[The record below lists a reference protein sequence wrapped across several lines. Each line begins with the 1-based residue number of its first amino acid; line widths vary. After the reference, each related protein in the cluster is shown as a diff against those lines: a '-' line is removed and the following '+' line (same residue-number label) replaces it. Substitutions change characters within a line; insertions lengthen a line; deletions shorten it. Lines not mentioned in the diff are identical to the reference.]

1 MNLHF
6 AHQLRWIIVY
16 LDNCCYSRLTDADA
30 LPDTIAEAAKI
41 RAIINNRFI
50 DGYVLIGGFAV
61 SIEMGKNPNDIK
73 RMTSKRLYDEIIID
87 EVNENEQII
96 ARARKLEASG
106 LRKMD
111 AAHLAAA
118 EAANADYLLTVDKDF
133 IKMCA
138 KPNITTVKVINPLDF

>member
-6 AHQLRWIIVY
+6 AHLLQWTIVY

-41 RAIINNRFI
+41 RAIIDNRFI
-50 DGYVLIGGFAV
+50 GGYVIIGGFAV
-61 SIEMGKNPNDIK
+61 SIEMGNNRDDVK
-73 RMTSKRLYDEIIID
+73 RMASQRLYDKIIID
-87 EVNENEQII
+87 EVKRTAQIR
-96 ARARKLEASG
+96 ARARTLEASG

-133 IKMCA
+133 IKTCA
-138 KPNITTVKVINPLDF
+138 KPNITAVKVINPLFF